1 MTHGS
6 LFSGI
11 GGFDLAASWNAWEN
25 LFHCEISDFGRKI
38 LNHYWPHAVSYED
51 IKETDFTKWHGL
63 IHVLSGGFP
72 CQPFSLAG
80 HREGTG
86 DDRDLWP
93 EMLRAIKQ
101 ISPRWI
107 VGENVRG
114 LTNWDAGVVFDKIQ
128 SDLEIEGYQVAPFL
142 LPASGVNAP
151 HERFRIWFV
160 AHTTGFGM
168 EGNGATRFKVPQ
180 VPFGSDV
187 FGRNG
192 SGTFWKDWPTQSP
205 FCSGNDGIPRD
216 MDGITF
222 SKWWKESVKAY
233 GNAIVPQVAF
243 RIFQA
248 IQEYEK
254 QLT

>member
-11 GGFDLAASWNAWEN
+11 GGFDLAASWMQWEN
-25 LFHCEISDFGRKI
+25 IFHCELSDFGRKV

-51 IKETDFTKWHGL
+51 IKKTDFTKHRGF

-80 HREGTG
+80 HREGTD
-86 DDRDLWP
+86 DDRNLWP
-93 EMLRAIKQ
+93 EMFRAIRE
-101 ISPRWI
+101 ISPRWV

-114 LTNWDAGVVFDKIQ
+114 LTNWDAGVVFDNIQ
-128 SDLEIEGYQVAPFL
+128 ADMESEGYQVTPFL
-142 LPASGVNAP
+142 LPASAVNAP

-160 AHTTGFGM
+160 AHATGFRV
-168 EGNGATRFKVPQ
+168 ERDRAARFKVSQ
-180 VPFGSDV
+180 VPFGADV
-187 FGRNG
+187 LGRNP
-192 SGTFWKDWPTQSP
+192 SGNVWENGPTEPP
-205 FCSGNDGIPRD
+205 FCGVDDGIPRD

-222 SKWWKESVKAY
+222 SKWWKETVKAY

-248 IQEYEK
+248 IADYEK
-254 QLT
+254 QSA